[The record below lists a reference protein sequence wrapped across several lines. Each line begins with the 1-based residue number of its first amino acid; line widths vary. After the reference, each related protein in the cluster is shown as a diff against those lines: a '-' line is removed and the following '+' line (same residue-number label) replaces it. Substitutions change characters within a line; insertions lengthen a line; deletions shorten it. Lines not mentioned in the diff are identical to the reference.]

1 MNEVAQHFLETYAR
15 GGEVDGGWKFAKAL
29 QQTRLDYSEQS
40 LGRLDKLLAAIRERA
55 KPSSEALRETLPG
68 RNFCS
73 LIAYYVIEVVR
84 RRSGASIDWHDRAGA
99 LRALP
104 PGTQLPD
111 APFARLIANAF
122 DQGAAFMPLGWVE
135 SQVLGDGGPAIEAGE
150 YVAGLVAQI
159 ERDGPVVWWTGMH
172 AVGKIASWQMMMA
185 ADGGAVLPTSLSSTA
200 PTTWVMPMT
209 GLPGSDIDSALEMA
223 GRSLEENPQGATW
236 QVLAYDGIAEFENG
250 RFDAVMVL
258 LYTYGKSPLRLKMA
272 FPYRPPQDGR
282 AFTILD
288 PRLRE
293 ANVANDKV
301 AMLNGAMERGIQSIK
316 WAFGKTWDQLRE
328 AQEAAPTPRNTPVL
342 TAEQAWANGAHYV
355 APLPLQPEMERA
367 ISKLRD
373 SFVQTQKRFTPSMLT
388 SVAALA
394 PHWLQATDA
403 LSEIL
408 KQQTLLLTE
417 GTIVWGA
424 LVQAN
429 KLLFAPGDVDCPALL
444 VHSNDAY
451 FDVRPQELR
460 LIGHKIFG
468 LKETKPSDP
477 ALAAVAQLV
486 SDEMDRSMG
495 FKLPPV
501 FSNKDMRAAAFMVF
515 RKHIPNGV
523 LSAGLFPLLT
533 HPSTDAVM
541 IVPFEFW
548 PIDMV
553 IMWKEGKL

>member
-1 MNEVAQHFLETYAR
+1 MNEVARHFLETYAR
-15 GGEVDGGWKFAKAL
+15 GAEVDGGWKFAKAL
-29 QQTRLDYSEQS
+29 QQARLDYSEQS
-40 LGRLDKLLAAIRERA
+40 LGRLDQLMAAIRERA
-55 KPSSEALRETLPG
+55 KPSREVLQDTLSG
-68 RNFCS
+68 RNFCA
-73 LIAYYVIEVVR
+73 LIAYYVIEVMR
-84 RRSGASIDWHDRAGA
+84 RRTGANIDWHDRASA

-111 APFARLIANAF
+111 APFARLIANAL

-135 SQVLGDGGPAIEAGE
+135 AQVLGDGGPPTGASE
-150 YVAGLVAQI
+150 YIAGLVAQI
-159 ERDGPVVWWTGMH
+159 ERDGPVVWWTGMQ

-209 GLPGSDIDSALEMA
+209 DVLGGDIDGALEMG

-236 QVLAYDGIAEFENG
+236 QVLAYDGMANFEGG

-272 FPYRPPQDGR
+272 FPYRPAKDGR
-282 AFTILD
+282 PFAILD
-288 PRLRE
+288 PTLRE
-293 ANVANDKV
+293 ANVEGDKV
-301 AMLNGAMERGIQSIK
+301 AKLGGAMERGIQSIQ
-316 WAFGKTWDQLRE
+316 WAFGKTWDALRE
-328 AQEAAPTPRNTPVL
+328 VQRAAPAPM
-342 TAEQAWANGAHYV
+342 AEQAWANGAHYV
-355 APLPLQPEMERA
+355 APLPLQPEMEQA
-367 ISKLRD
+367 ITKLRT
-373 SFVQTQKRFTPSMLT
+373 SFVQAQKRFHPTMLA
-388 SVAALA
+388 SIAASA
-394 PHWLQATDA
+394 PYWLQATDA

-408 KQQTLLLTE
+408 KQQSLLLME
-417 GTIVWGA
+417 GKIVWGA

-444 VHSNDAY
+444 VHSSDAY
-451 FDVRPQELR
+451 FDARPQELR
-460 LIGHKIFG
+460 LIGHTIFG
-468 LKETKPSDP
+468 LKETHPSDP
-477 ALAAVAQLV
+477 ALKAVAQLV

-501 FSNKDMRAAAFMVF
+501 FSSKAMRAAAFMVF

-523 LSAGLFPLLT
+523 LSAGSFPLLT

-548 PIDMV
+548 PIEMIV
-553 IMWKEGKL
+553 MWKEGKL